1 MRSQGSLGPPKWKSG
16 RMMERWY
23 ELPQL
28 GFSSSLIYS
37 THGDEEGDNL
47 EKLNDVKKKKQKKK
61 EKRKSYCKS
70 FRPLP
75 YHSTVKSQGP
85 TSLLQQ

>member
-1 MRSQGSLGPPKWKSG
+1 MRSQGSLGSPKWESG

-37 THGDEEGDNL
+37 IHGDEEGDNL
-47 EKLNDVKKKKQKKK
+47 EKLNDVKKKNKKEREKKK
-61 EKRKSYCKS
+61 
-70 FRPLP
+70 
-75 YHSTVKSQGP
+75 
-85 TSLLQQ
+85 LLQKL